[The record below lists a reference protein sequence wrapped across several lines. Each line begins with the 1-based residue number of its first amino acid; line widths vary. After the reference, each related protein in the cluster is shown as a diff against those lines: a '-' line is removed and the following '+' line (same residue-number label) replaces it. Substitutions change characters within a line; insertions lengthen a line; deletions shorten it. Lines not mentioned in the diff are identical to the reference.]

1 MRKALLLALM
11 MISIV
16 FLPFLSATAT
26 DTDMDGVV
34 DSADICPFA
43 FGNATSATGL
53 GCPDSDGNG
62 IADFEEASV
71 YNWDDAI
78 RESLDTNIPSGGVNG
93 LVWATNN
100 SGFYIADSGGGWG
113 SGSGKVHYFDNKGV
127 HKSLL
132 YNASSSINEIV
143 TSPDGTMLAI
153 AGDSGLAVVINS
165 TTGIVESYLGNTT
178 ADLEAIEWSND
189 GNRIYA
195 YAGNNTITAY
205 NTTTW
210 LREMN
215 ITTPTVGGFN
225 PLRGIDTTPDD
236 RLLVFSVGRELL
248 IYWSDNTTMYTNHTN
263 HTESIRS
270 LRISPDGR
278 YVATGS
284 NDNSVRIYDIKSK
297 TFAGTISAGSDV
309 YDLEFSN
316 DGGTIAVARGRS
328 GTLRMYDVNTLT
340 ETGSMDGF
348 GSQNNNRGVH
358 SIAFDDSGLKLAVG
372 WRRGYVSLHMLPD
385 AYIRIQ
391 GDFYT
396 SLMHNSWK
404 DSYYSP
410 DNTVLVESNDRVSLT
425 IDACDS
431 SSKIGSFTNGVSP
444 VYAQKNANYSENGV
458 WDCKNTP
465 EQILEIPYGRAAGA
479 LMVKAGGDTQTC
491 IETIGGLSMAQ
502 VRWFTSSLNKNQ
514 LIVSGEMPG
523 LNWDSV
529 VPNDDRDNIPE
540 WIDLDSSCPDT
551 EIVLSHRWEN
561 KTDLTIL
568 EELVLCSNCANP
580 DTIYPSSTYRYRA
593 VAGEYRSDVTQGVA
607 AAAGEGS
614 IGFTELMYSVNN
626 QVGTYIVPLV
636 DNFTH
641 GASDAIANGGLAI
654 NATKNNSV
662 SGDWPLQTDM
672 RAFISLSEINKN
684 YDFLSYLLTENGQ
697 IKWDQMGFTRL
708 SVYDLYRAWLK
719 LGVDKSYLLPDE
731 DSDGIWDGDDE
742 CPNSNLNFSI
752 NEFGCGDNQLDDDE
766 DGYTNDV
773 DDCLNSSGQSTFV
786 LTGCPDQDNDGWPD
800 SLDTHPSDPSEW
812 NDTDSDGFGDNSDD
826 CISVFGNSTMDLL
839 GCLDTDGDG
848 YSDAND
854 VFPLDSTEWLDSD
867 SDSYGDNK
875 DKFPFE
881 GTQWNDTDEDGFGDN
896 ELGLEGDNCVSD
908 YGLSYEDGIFG
919 CLDSDGDGWAD
930 QIDDLPSDPSQHRDE
945 DGDGVGDDA
954 VIGDYDWCPE
964 TPAEE
969 LSMVD
974 SIGCSPSERD
984 TDYDTFN
991 DDIDKCLNT
1000 PFVQSGKIDTRRT
1013 IETENGTIENPYL
1026 GCAPSEVDQDNDGV
1040 SLEDDWDDTEAT
1052 QWLDSDGDGFG
1063 DNPDGINGDE
1073 CPTVAGT
1080 SFKDRIGC
1088 IDLDKDGWSNKH
1100 DFNDGDNTQWN
1111 DTDQDGF
1118 GDNWDNPEWNET
1130 RTIGTFVKGATQPD
1144 RCPEEFSAFI
1154 YEDTEGCLT
1163 AQQNNQDNGDDT
1175 ASTSE
1180 TGNSNI
1186 GLILGIA
1193 GAGIILILFGSIA
1206 VLMKKQSKPK
1216 KRKGKAPK
1224 QKESQPE
1231 ISSSEN
1237 TERET
1242 FVSTWEELPPGEWLP
1257 NDENGVNWYLD
1268 TNGNHWYSDN
1278 EGFRIWED

>member
-1 MRKALLLALM
+1 LVHLQTVFHPFMRK
-11 MISIV
+11 
-16 FLPFLSATAT
+16 
-26 DTDMDGVV
+26 
-34 DSADICPFA
+34 
-43 FGNATSATGL
+43 
-53 GCPDSDGNG
+53 
-62 IADFEEASV
+62 
-71 YNWDDAI
+71 
-78 RESLDTNIPSGGVNG
+78 
-93 LVWATNN
+93 
-100 SGFYIADSGGGWG
+100 
-113 SGSGKVHYFDNKGV
+113 
-127 HKSLL
+127 
-132 YNASSSINEIV
+132 
-143 TSPDGTMLAI
+143 
-153 AGDSGLAVVINS
+153 
-165 TTGIVESYLGNTT
+165 
-178 ADLEAIEWSND
+178 
-189 GNRIYA
+189 
-195 YAGNNTITAY
+195 
-205 NTTTW
+205 
-210 LREMN
+210 
-215 ITTPTVGGFN
+215 
-225 PLRGIDTTPDD
+225 
-236 RLLVFSVGRELL
+236 
-248 IYWSDNTTMYTNHTN
+248 
-263 HTESIRS
+263 
-270 LRISPDGR
+270 
-278 YVATGS
+278 
-284 NDNSVRIYDIKSK
+284 
-297 TFAGTISAGSDV
+297 
-309 YDLEFSN
+309 
-316 DGGTIAVARGRS
+316 
-328 GTLRMYDVNTLT
+328 
-340 ETGSMDGF
+340 
-348 GSQNNNRGVH
+348 
-358 SIAFDDSGLKLAVG
+358 
-372 WRRGYVSLHMLPD
+372 
-385 AYIRIQ
+385 
-391 GDFYT
+391 
-396 SLMHNSWK
+396 
-404 DSYYSP
+404 
-410 DNTVLVESNDRVSLT
+410 
-425 IDACDS
+425 
-431 SSKIGSFTNGVSP
+431 
-444 VYAQKNANYSENGV
+444 KNANYSENGV

-465 EQILEIPYGRAAGA
+465 EQILEIPYGRPAGA

-523 LNWDSV
+523 LNWDLV

-626 QVGTYIVPLV
+626 QVGTYLVPLV

-1026 GCAPSEVDQDNDGV
+1026 GCAPSEVD
-1040 SLEDDWDDTEAT
+1040 
-1052 QWLDSDGDGFG
+1052 
-1063 DNPDGINGDE
+1063 
-1073 CPTVAGT
+1073 
-1080 SFKDRIGC
+1080 
-1088 IDLDKDGWSNKH
+1088 
-1100 DFNDGDNTQWN
+1100 
-1111 DTDQDGF
+1111 
-1118 GDNWDNPEWNET
+1118 
-1130 RTIGTFVKGATQPD
+1130 
-1144 RCPEEFSAFI
+1144 
-1154 YEDTEGCLT
+1154 
-1163 AQQNNQDNGDDT
+1163 
-1175 ASTSE
+1175 
-1180 TGNSNI
+1180 
-1186 GLILGIA
+1186 
-1193 GAGIILILFGSIA
+1193 
-1206 VLMKKQSKPK
+1206 
-1216 KRKGKAPK
+1216 
-1224 QKESQPE
+1224 
-1231 ISSSEN
+1231 
-1237 TERET
+1237 
-1242 FVSTWEELPPGEWLP
+1242 
-1257 NDENGVNWYLD
+1257 
-1268 TNGNHWYSDN
+1268 
-1278 EGFRIWED
+1278 